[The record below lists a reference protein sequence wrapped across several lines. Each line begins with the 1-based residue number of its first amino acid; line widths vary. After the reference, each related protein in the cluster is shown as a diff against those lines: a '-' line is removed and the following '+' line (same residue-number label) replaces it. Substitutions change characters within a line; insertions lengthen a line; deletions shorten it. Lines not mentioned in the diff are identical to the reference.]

1 MKLPGFHYSYITF
14 LLLLTCCYA
23 GGQEPEQSLSLQ
35 EVVALAQGQSIAARQ
50 AETTRQ
56 SRYWEWRTFQ
66 ADLRPQLL
74 LRGNLPDFQRSY
86 SEVIQPD
93 GTVDFQPIKINNSGL
108 SLGLQQRI
116 AATGGTVFANTL
128 IQRFDDFDRERTIY
142 NGRPFSIGIEQPLF
156 GFNQLRWDKKIEPLR
171 YQESRQQ
178 YLLDHELIAVYN
190 EMIDHLREERT
201 RQQQQHFFLDKLIQT
216 SPVGIVI
223 LDYDNHIVDVNPRAR
238 EMLQLNAEINPAGL
252 PLSGVDHPVTRA
264 AAELPTGATRSV
276 SIQGTETY
284 KISKAHFIDRGFARP
299 FLMVEELTAD
309 ILRAEKETYG
319 KVIRMMAHE
328 VNNSIGA
335 VNSLLQAVTSY
346 EEMLPDAEAADFRA
360 ALDVCIE
367 RNDRLNR
374 FMRNFA
380 DVVRLPAPTHE
391 ACDLRRLLS
400 DLAGLMQESAAERDI
415 RLLTELPPEAVTVSL
430 DIQQMELVLLNAIKN
445 ALESIGRDGTVE
457 LRLLSDPRRLIIRDN
472 GRGIDPAMAEKV
484 FSLFFTTKREGQGIG
499 LTLSREILLNHGFGF
514 SLKTGEDGWTEFVIS
529 FQL

>member
-1 MKLPGFHYSYITF
+1 MRIRNKFFLFLILVHGAALALSFFVFRENKILFIASELVILVSAVIGFQLYRELTQPMK
-14 LLLLTCCYA
+14 LLLTGIDA
-23 GGQEPEQSLSLQ
+23 IRDRDFNVKFQKTGKE
-35 EVVALAQGQSIAARQ
+35 
-50 AETTRQ
+50 ET
-56 SRYWEWRTFQ
+56 
-66 ADLRPQLL
+66 
-74 LRGNLPDFQRSY
+74 
-86 SEVIQPD
+86 
-93 GTVDFQPIKINNSGL
+93 
-108 SLGLQQRI
+108 
-116 AATGGTVFANTL
+116 
-128 IQRFDDFDRERTIY
+128 
-142 NGRPFSIGIEQPLF
+142 
-156 GFNQLRWDKKIEPLR
+156 DK
-171 YQESRQQ
+171 
-178 YLLDHELIAVYN
+178 LIAVYN

-223 LDYDNHIVDVNPRAR
+223 LDYDNHIVEVNPRAR
-238 EMLQLNAEINPAGL
+238 EVLQLNDDSNPAGL
-252 PLSGVDHPVTRA
+252 SLTEIDHPVTRT
-264 AAELPTGATRSV
+264 AAEVPTGSTRSV

-346 EEMLPDAEAADFRA
+346 EEMLPDKEAADFRE

-380 DVVRLPAPTHE
+380 DVVRLPDPTRE
-391 ACDLRRLLS
+391 SCDLRRLLS
-400 DLAGLMQESAAERDI
+400 DIAGLMQESAAERGI
-415 RLLTELPPEAVTVSL
+415 RLLTDLPPEPVTVSL

-445 ALESIGRDGTVE
+445 ALESIGREGTVE
-457 LRLLSDPRRLIIRDN
+457 LRLLPEPRSLIIRDN
-472 GRGIDPAMAEKV
+472 GPGIDPALAEKI
-484 FSLFFTTKREGQGIG
+484 FSPFFTTKREGQGIG

-529 FQL
+529 FPG